1 MYGLQK
7 TVVGLRQYRPVQ
19 QYLSCEEG
27 SKTKPRTSYDPHR
40 DLVREDLYIRRET
53 LRSAGLVRFVHTG
66 VETYGPKHCSS
77 HLSSVIY
84 REHISTA
91 VLENAND
98 LNQEMARREQ
108 KIFAY

>member
-40 DLVREDLYIRRET
+40 DLVREDL
-53 LRSAGLVRFVHTG
+53 G

-77 HLSSVIY
+77 HLSSVISAFVMLVNLDTSPLGSA
-84 REHISTA
+84 IS
-91 VLENAND
+91 
-98 LNQEMARREQ
+98 
-108 KIFAY
+108 Y